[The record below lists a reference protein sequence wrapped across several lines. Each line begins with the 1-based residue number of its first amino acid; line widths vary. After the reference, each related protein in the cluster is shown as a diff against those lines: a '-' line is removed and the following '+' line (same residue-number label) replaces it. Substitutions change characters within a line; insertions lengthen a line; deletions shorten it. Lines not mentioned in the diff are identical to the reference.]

1 MPSTGSSIARL
12 AVGVPRLATWQTV
25 GMVKRILRIVFRVF
39 VAFFA
44 IVYLAQFVMNMRAE
58 PPTAIRDAQPERHRT
73 IAIFGATGTAGDGL
87 LKAALAD
94 PNVERILLVT
104 RRLSPRIEEGIARG
118 VVEAKIHMDYLDYS
132 AVRGVLESVDTVYWA
147 IGLSSLGL
155 DEETYRRIHLA
166 FPVRFVTEWMDAR
179 PGQDLSFHYISSNG
193 ADVESG
199 TMWEREK
206 ALAEEALFEAA
217 NGSGLRVIS
226 YRPDYIRPTDEQSN
240 IGYDLLY
247 WFLAPVNSAVEA
259 VEIGE
264 AMLEVSAGG
273 RQFGNGTILS
283 NKDIVGYGAFYRDR
297 LSASQD

>member
-1 MPSTGSSIARL
+1 
-12 AVGVPRLATWQTV
+12 
-25 GMVKRILRIVFRVF
+25 MVKRILRIVLRLF

-44 IVYLAQFVMNMRAE
+44 IAYLAQFVMSLRAQ
-58 PPTAIRDAQPERHRT
+58 PPTAVRDAEPERHRT
-73 IAIFGATGTAGDGL
+73 IAILGATGTAGDGL

-94 PNVERILLVT
+94 PDVERILLVT
-104 RRLSPRIEEGIARG
+104 RRLSPRIEEGIAER

-155 DEETYRRIHLA
+155 DQETYRRIHLE

-179 PGQDLSFHYISSNG
+179 PGRDLSFHYISSNG
-193 ADVESG
+193 ADVESR

-206 ALAEEALFEAA
+206 ALAEQALFEAA
-217 NGSGLRVIS
+217 DGSGLRVIS

-247 WFLAPVNSAVEA
+247 WFLAPVNSAVKA
-259 VEIGE
+259 VEIGQ
-264 AMLEVSAGG
+264 AMLEVSGG
-273 RQFGNGTILS
+273 GPQFGNGTILS
-283 NKDIVGYGAFYRDR
+283 NKDIVGYSAYYRERLAADR
-297 LSASQD
+297 D

>member
-1 MPSTGSSIARL
+1 MI
-12 AVGVPRLATWQTV
+12 
-25 GMVKRILRIVFRVF
+25 KRIIRTVFRVF

-44 IVYLAQFVMNMRAE
+44 VVYLAQFVLNLRAE
-58 PPTAIRDAQPERHRT
+58 LPTEVRDSDPERYRT

-94 PNVERILLVT
+94 PGVERIYLVT

-155 DEETYRRIHLA
+155 DQETYRRIHME

-179 PGQDLSFHYISSNG
+179 QGRDMSFHYISSNG
-193 ADVESG
+193 VAVDSG

-206 ALAEEALFEAA
+206 ALAEQALFEAA
-217 NGSGLRVIS
+217 SGSGLRVIS

-247 WFLAPVNSAVEA
+247 WFFEPVNSAVKA

-264 AMLEVSAGG
+264 AMLEVTAGG
-273 RQFGNGTILS
+273 QQFGNGTIID
-283 NKDIVGYGAFYRDR
+283 NKDIVGYSRFHRYRLAAGGD
-297 LSASQD
+297 